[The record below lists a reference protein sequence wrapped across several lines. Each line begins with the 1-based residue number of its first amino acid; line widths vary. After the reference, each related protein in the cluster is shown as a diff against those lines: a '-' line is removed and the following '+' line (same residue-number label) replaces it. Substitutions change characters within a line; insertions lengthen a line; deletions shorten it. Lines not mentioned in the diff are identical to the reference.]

1 MGRHCQRATHPDSMI
16 SYWRR
21 SRGKQSWSNVC
32 FVEDN
37 TRRHICHFCSG
48 TIPRHT
54 AEFILGENHELFFDG
69 RAPCMYDMRAVTGRK
84 T

>member
-1 MGRHCQRATHPDSMI
+1 MGRHCRRATHPSSMI

-21 SRGKQSWSNVC
+21 SRGKQSRSSVC

-37 TRRHICHFCSG
+37 TRRHICHFCSV

-54 AEFILGENHELFFDG
+54 TEFYHLGKTNRFFLMG
-69 RAPCMYDMRAVTGRK
+69 EHHV
-84 T
+84 